1 MILVSKCSFVL
12 ATGKGIAFYKV
23 GIIDELERRKE
34 MWVPK
39 LTFLLCLVAHIWCAG
54 MSLHSHLRCLICEIG
69 PSTYFRA
76 FVRVSD
82 IVCETCFIS
91 EKYKYKVVW
100 TPKYIHCDSGW
111 DASTLG
117 NRPYKG
123 FEKVR
128 HHLCPPIWLPAS
140 RILFKNTVEV
150 CSSPTT
156 WKRVLSNHCIDD
168 KTEVPPKQ
176 ENYSSWC
183 IF

>member
-1 MILVSKCSFVL
+1 MILVSKYSFVL
-12 ATGKGIAFYKV
+12 ATGRGIAFYKV
-23 GIIDELERRKE
+23 EIIDQLEGRKKT
-34 MWVPK
+34 WVPK
-39 LTFLLCLVAHIWCAG
+39 LTFLRCFVAHIWCAG
-54 MSLHSHLRCLICEIG
+54 MSLHSYLSFLVCKIG

-82 IVCETCFIS
+82 IACETRFIS
-91 EKYKYKVVW
+91 GKYKYKVVW
-100 TPKYIHCDSGW
+100 SPKYINRDSGC
-111 DASTLG
+111 DAPTLG

-128 HHLCPPIWLPAS
+128 HHLCPPIQLPAS

-176 ENYSSWC
+176 ENYLSWC